1 MNFKSIFVEV
11 LKSKNPYK
19 SKRVEDVAG
28 LHGNLANFVKTSRT
42 SRIVSTS
49 LLNPLL
55 HSETPQ

>member
-11 LKSKNPYK
+11 SKSKNPYK
-19 SKRVEDVAG
+19 SKRVEGVAG
-28 LHGNLANFVKTSRT
+28 LHGNPANFVKTSRT

-55 HSETPQ
+55 HAETLQ